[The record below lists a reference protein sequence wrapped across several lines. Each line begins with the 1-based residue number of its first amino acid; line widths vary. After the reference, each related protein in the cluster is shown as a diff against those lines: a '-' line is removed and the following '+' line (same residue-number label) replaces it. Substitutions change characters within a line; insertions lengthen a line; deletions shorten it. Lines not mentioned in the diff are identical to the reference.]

1 MKTSNAVVAIY
12 ADHAAADGAI
22 KKLVAADFSLESL
35 SVAGKGFHTDEHV
48 IGFYNTGDRIK
59 FWGTR
64 GLFWGGLWG
73 LFLGGLFV
81 TAPVT
86 GPVILLGYLAA
97 VAINAVESAAL
108 VGGLSALGAALAGLG
123 IPKDSVLE
131 YESQVK
137 ADGFLVMVHGDA
149 DDTARAKAL
158 LATTHH
164 THVAEHHALATPSRH
179 QREAAV
185 ASADDNYI
193 PMNCGAG

>member
-22 KKLVAADFSLESL
+22 KKLLAADFSLESL

-48 IGFYNTGDRIK
+48 VGFYNTGDRIK

-64 GLFWGGLWG
+64 GLFW
-73 LFLGGLFV
+73 GGLFV

-123 IPKDSVLE
+123 IPKDSVVE

-164 THVAEHHALATPSRH
+164 THVAEHHALPAPSSH
-179 QREAAV
+179 QREPAV
-185 ASADDNYI
+185 ASAGDNYI